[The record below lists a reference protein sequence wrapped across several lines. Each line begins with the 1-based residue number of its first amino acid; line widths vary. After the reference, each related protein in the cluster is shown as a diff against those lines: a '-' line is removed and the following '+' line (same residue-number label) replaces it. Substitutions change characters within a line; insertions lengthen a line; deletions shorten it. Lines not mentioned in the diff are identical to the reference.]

1 MSFSERSHR
10 LIKQVSDILTEYKKT
25 LAVAESCTGGKIA
38 SLITSS
44 PGSSLY
50 FNGGIVAYN
59 NSIKINQL
67 GVDLEDLNKYSAVSG
82 KVAIQMANKIRNKF
96 SADFSIS
103 TTGYAGPEGYKVG
116 QVFIA
121 CSTCETDYIKEFLF
135 KGSRLDIID
144 ESVYQGLKL
153 LFSKIKNKK
162 AF

>member
-1 MSFSERSHR
+1 MSFSERSHH
-10 LIKQVSDILTEYKKT
+10 LIKKVSDILIRKKKS
-25 LAVAESCTGGKIA
+25 LAIAESCTGGKIA
-38 SLITSS
+38 SLITSF

-67 GVDLEDLNKYSAVSG
+67 GVDLVDLKKYSAVSD

-96 SADFSIS
+96 SADLSIS
-103 TTGYAGPEGYKVG
+103 TTGYAGPDGNKVG

-121 CSTCETDYIKEFLF
+121 FSNSEKEYVKEFLF

-144 ESVYQGLKL
+144 ESVYQGLSIL
-153 LFSKIKNKK
+153 LSKIKK
-162 AF
+162 

>member
-1 MSFSERSHR
+1 MSFSERSHH
-10 LIKQVSDILTEYKKT
+10 LIKKVSDILIRKKKS
-25 LAVAESCTGGKIA
+25 LAIAESCTGGKIA
-38 SLITSS
+38 SLITSF

-67 GVDLEDLNKYSAVSG
+67 GVDLVDLKKYSAVSD

-96 SADFSIS
+96 SADLSIS
-103 TTGYAGPEGYKVG
+103 TTGYAGPDGNKVG

-121 CSTCETDYIKEFLF
+121 FSTSEKEYVKEFLF

-144 ESVYQGLKL
+144 ESVYQGLSIL
-153 LFSKIKNKK
+153 LSKIKK
-162 AF
+162 

>member
-1 MSFSERSHR
+1 MSFSERSHH
-10 LIKQVSDILTEYKKT
+10 LIKKVSDILIRKKKS
-25 LAVAESCTGGKIA
+25 LAIAESCTGGKI
-38 SLITSS
+38 SHLITSF

-67 GVDLEDLNKYSAVSG
+67 GVDLVDLKKYSAVSD
-82 KVAIQMANKIRNKF
+82 KVAIQMANNIRNKF

-103 TTGYAGPEGYKVG
+103 TTGYAGPDGNKIG

-121 CSTCETDYIKEFLF
+121 CSTSEKNYVKEFLF

-144 ESVYQGLKL
+144 ESVCQGLSIL
-153 LFSKIKNKK
+153 LSKIKK
-162 AF
+162 

>member
-1 MSFSERSHR
+1 MSYSERSHH
-10 LIKQVSDILTEYKKT
+10 LIKKVSDILIRKKKS
-25 LAVAESCTGGKIA
+25 LAIAESCTGGKIA
-38 SLITSS
+38 SLITSF

-67 GVDLEDLNKYSAVSG
+67 GVDLVDLKKYSAVSD

-96 SADFSIS
+96 SADLSIS
-103 TTGYAGPEGYKVG
+103 TTGYAGPDGNKVG

-121 CSTCETDYIKEFLF
+121 FSNSEKEYVKEFLF

-144 ESVYQGLKL
+144 ESVYQGLSIL
-153 LFSKIKNKK
+153 LSKIKK
-162 AF
+162 